1 MSLNILMRI
10 SLIVLV
16 KTTMVMTNCRIF
28 EDQYWEKIFKHLSSK
43 ITTLN
48 FPIKN
53 NIVSPIL
60 FIEEIQNGDIILLDN
75 YFPWEKREEPL
86 WDEFL
91 QKYIEK
97 WLMCKIIC
105 ISDYWKVLCDKYIG
119 WDLVN
124 KKWDII
130 WYIPSKEPEEILK
143 LLR

>member
-1 MSLNILMRI
+1 
-10 SLIVLV
+10 
-16 KTTMVMTNCRIF
+16 MVMTNCRIF
-28 EDQYWEKIFKHLSSK
+28 EDQYWEKIYKHLSSK